1 MNVIALSLSGPFP
14 FAQLTIKVTLLLAMF
29 FAIWMLARKK
39 SASFR
44 HSILVVA
51 LLSLPCLA
59 IAQLVMPSQS
69 LPFLEQQAVF
79 NFQNAFEYASENDPA
94 NAELLPV
101 KESLLEP
108 HSETPD
114 GTGSITSI
122 QSSGVSFWSV
132 KNVLLAIW
140 ACGSI
145 ILLLRFAIAW
155 LIVWR
160 HVRHSP
166 IVETDGLA
174 PVLKSLISDCQSS
187 GCQVRMHREAE

>member
-79 NFQNAFEYASENDPA
+79 NFQNAF
-94 NAELLPV
+94 PV
-101 KESLLEP
+101 
-108 HSETPD
+108 
-114 GTGSITSI
+114 
-122 QSSGVSFWSV
+122 
-132 KNVLLAIW
+132 
-140 ACGSI
+140 
-145 ILLLRFAIAW
+145 
-155 LIVWR
+155 
-160 HVRHSP
+160 
-166 IVETDGLA
+166 
-174 PVLKSLISDCQSS
+174 
-187 GCQVRMHREAE
+187 